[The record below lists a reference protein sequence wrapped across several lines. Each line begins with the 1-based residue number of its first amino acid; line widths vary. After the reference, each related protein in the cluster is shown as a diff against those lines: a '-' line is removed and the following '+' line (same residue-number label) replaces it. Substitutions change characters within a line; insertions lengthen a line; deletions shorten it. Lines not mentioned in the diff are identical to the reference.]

1 MKGSCEH
8 IEYVVGDN
16 RQDVV
21 LQIRR
26 LCQVLAILTLK
37 TYNVPKR
44 FTSPRTWTD
53 PWARPKQWK
62 MDTRFG
68 MWDVKSLYRAGS
80 HMTVVRGLVSFR
92 LELVG
97 VVKVRREKR
106 DTALAVG

>member
-1 MKGSCEH
+1 
-8 IEYVVGDN
+8 
-16 RQDVV
+16 
-21 LQIRR
+21 
-26 LCQVLAILTLK
+26 
-37 TYNVPKR
+37 
-44 FTSPRTWTD
+44 
-53 PWARPKQWK
+53 

-106 DTALAVG
+106 DTALAEG